1 MVPGSPLNSPLA
13 MTPLQFEQ
21 RYQPEWDE
29 LQSLLTR
36 LHKPLPWW
44 KKAPGQP
51 VDGERIAALY
61 RRACEQLALA
71 RARAYPAYLTEPL
84 EQLTAD
90 AHQLIYQQVEF
101 GLGRLKRIVA
111 SDFPRAV
118 RAHAAYVWIALAV
131 FAVPALV
138 LGCLIYFRPELI
150 LSVVSAAEAAEYER
164 MYSRSAESIGRYRDA
179 AGDWTMFGFYIRNN
193 ITIAFQCFAGGLF
206 AGLGSLFYLAWNGA
220 FSGAVGGYLAA
231 RGLSSTFYAFI
242 VTHSAFE
249 LTAIVLAGAAGLRL
263 GHALLMPGRRTRGQA
278 LVAAAKESTVII
290 YGVFVFL
297 VVAAAIEGFW
307 SSATWIPPAMKY
319 GVAALCWTGVIS
331 YLMLQGRGAR

>member
-1 MVPGSPLNSPLA
+1 

-29 LQSLLTR
+29 LQELLTR
-36 LHKPLPWW
+36 LHKPLRWW
-44 KKAPGQP
+44 KTAPARA

-71 RARAYPAYLTEPL
+71 RTRAYPAYLTERL

-90 AHQLIYQQVEF
+90 AHQLIYQQAEL
-101 GLGRLKRIVA
+101 GLDRLKRLVA
-111 SDFPRAV
+111 CDFPRAV

-131 FAVPALV
+131 FAVPTLV

-150 LSVVSAAEAAEYER
+150 LTVVDGTHAMEYER
-164 MYSRSAESIGRYRDA
+164 MYSSSAESIGRYRDA
-179 AGDWTMFGFYIRNN
+179 QGDWAMFGFYIRNN
-193 ITIAFQCFAGGLF
+193 VTVAFQCFAGGLF
-206 AGLGSLFYLAWNGA
+206 AGLGSLFYLAYNGA
-220 FSGAVGGYLAA
+220 FSGAIGGYLTA
-231 RGLSSTFYAFI
+231 RGLSSTFYSFI

-249 LTAIVLAGAAGLRL
+249 LTAIVLSGAAGLRL

-278 LVAAAKESTVII
+278 LVLAAKESTVII
-290 YGVFVFL
+290 YGVVVFL

-319 GVAALCWTGVIS
+319 GVAALCWTGVIT
-331 YLMLQGRGAR
+331 YLTLQGRSAR